1 MDDIRLARLWKVHW
15 SLIQANLIV
24 DFLFGLREVDDKKLR
39 QNKRKDSRYSEGGD
53 FQNVTATRKNNQ
65 SLRILMRILSINPM

>member
-1 MDDIRLARLWKVHW
+1 MHW

-39 QNKRKDSRYSEGGD
+39 QSKRKDSKYSEGGD
-53 FQNVTATRKNNQ
+53 FKNVTPTRRKDQ
-65 SLRILMRILSINPM
+65 GLRILMRIPSINPM